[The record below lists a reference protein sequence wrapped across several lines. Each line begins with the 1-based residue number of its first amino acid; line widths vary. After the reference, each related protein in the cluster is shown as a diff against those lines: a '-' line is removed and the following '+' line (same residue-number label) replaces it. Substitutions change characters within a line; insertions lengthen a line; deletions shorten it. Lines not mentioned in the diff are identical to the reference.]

1 MFKVIR
7 LIELEEGWR
16 EKPYYCSEGY
26 PTVGYGFK
34 IADKDA
40 PLPEFSL
47 PKTAGDAW
55 LMHNLNELV
64 DHLSKYQWFNKL
76 NDARK
81 AIILSMAYQ
90 MGVSGVLKFKNMIK
104 FIEQDDYRNAALE
117 MLDSRWAKQTPQRA
131 DRHQL
136 QMQSGGWI
144 EYYNQ

>member
-16 EKPYYCSEGY
+16 EKPYRCSEGY

-34 IADKDA
+34 LGSKECT
-40 PLPEFSL
+40 LPEFTL

-55 LMHNLNELV
+55 LMHNLNELT
-64 DHLSKYQWFNKL
+64 DHLSKYQWYNKL

-104 FIEQDDYRNAALE
+104 SIEQDDYRNAALE

-136 QMQSGGWI
+136 QMQSGAWI
-144 EYYNQ
+144 EYYD